1 MEKGI
6 IKLGNENFKEQ
17 KSTTREIMENGKELE
32 KIAIKMINDYLYYG
46 YGLDTWLK
54 QDYNIT
60 KELGLEKIKE
70 LWKKQTKKLGNE
82 GN

>member
-32 KIAIKMINDYLYYG
+32 KIAIKKQ
-46 YGLDTWLK
+46 LK
-54 QDYNIT
+54 TFLVN
-60 KELGLEKIKE
+60 
-70 LWKKQTKKLGNE
+70 
-82 GN
+82 

>member
-1 MEKGI
+1 
-6 IKLGNENFKEQ
+6 
-17 KSTTREIMENGKELE
+17 MENGKELE